1 MKKIFL
7 VLGIILIFIST
18 LVGIKINNDKKEQ
31 QKIEKEKE
39 IRIKIENKIKEI
51 NSHYN
56 SFVKTNKES
65 ILYELKGNNYVES
78 GRINKNIEIEL
89 EETKIDENTTY
100 FKIKNLNYYIKYN
113 DVEPIEKININDRY
127 KKYVLFN
134 ENVVTKE
141 KTTLYNENG
150 YAYEINESIDLP
162 LIIKDKDKY
171 YVEYNNTLL
180 YVKKEDSSLKYNKNT
195 SEKTRTNIRTF
206 TYHAVY
212 KEGETCKNKVICHP
226 YNQFD
231 SHMKYLSENNYLT
244 LTMEE
249 LEMFLDK
256 KINIPI
262 KTVVITLDDG
272 NLAKNAIEILEKYKL
287 YATYFIITGRY
298 DSYKIKTSY
307 VDFES
312 HTDNLHNN
320 YKCPGG
326 EQGGQLLCED
336 KDKVLK
342 DLKLSQ
348 EKLGGS
354 KYISYPFFDWNE
366 RAISLLKESGFHLAF
381 IGQWTTEG
389 YSDYNTNR
397 FLLKRKTI
405 FSNDSLETF
414 KSYLK

>member
-56 SFVKTNKES
+56 TYVKTNKES
-65 ILYELKGNNYVES
+65 ILYELKENNYVES
-78 GRINKNIEIEL
+78 GKINKNIEIEL

-171 YVEYNNTLL
+171 YVEYNNTL
-180 YVKKEDSSLKYNKNT
+180 VRID
-195 SEKTRTNIRTF
+195 
-206 TYHAVY
+206 
-212 KEGETCKNKVICHP
+212 CK
-226 YNQFD
+226 
-231 SHMKYLSENNYLT
+231 
-244 LTMEE
+244 
-249 LEMFLDK
+249 
-256 KINIPI
+256 
-262 KTVVITLDDG
+262 
-272 NLAKNAIEILEKYKL
+272 
-287 YATYFIITGRY
+287 
-298 DSYKIKTSY
+298 
-307 VDFES
+307 
-312 HTDNLHNN
+312 
-320 YKCPGG
+320 
-326 EQGGQLLCED
+326 
-336 KDKVLK
+336 
-342 DLKLSQ
+342 
-348 EKLGGS
+348 
-354 KYISYPFFDWNE
+354 
-366 RAISLLKESGFHLAF
+366 
-381 IGQWTTEG
+381 
-389 YSDYNTNR
+389 
-397 FLLKRKTI
+397 
-405 FSNDSLETF
+405 
-414 KSYLK
+414 